1 MEELMKEN
9 AALDEELNALRND
22 SVSIYIEYIIPK
34 YRYLLLF
41 FCFVTSLHFHF
52 PILTIQTFFSSKV
65 FWFSYKIR
73 MDSLKQPAL

>member
-1 MEELMKEN
+1 MSESGMEELMKEN

-41 FCFVTSLHFHF
+41 FCFVTFL
-52 PILTIQTFFSSKV
+52 
-65 FWFSYKIR
+65 
-73 MDSLKQPAL
+73 